1 MPRSSLLPFVAI
13 ATLACGCGKLT
24 LDADTRATYE
34 AIVRVS
40 SGDPGKPVAN
50 ANLLANGTKVG
61 YTGPDGSATLKFVGN
76 EGETYDIQV
85 ECPAG
90 LQSPSKPIAITLRK
104 IVSPSKR
111 PEFAASC
118 PPATQVMVVA
128 VRADNGPNLPVL
140 FLGKEVARTD
150 ASGAAHVALRM
161 TPNDTFELKLGTDE
175 KGSERLKPQNP
186 TATFTVKD
194 HDDIVP
200 FDQKFTLDAPKR
212 RVGKPKPSG
221 PTRL

>member
-1 MPRSSLLPFVAI
+1 MSRWVVPAI
-13 ATLACGCGKLT
+13 VVCAVSGCGKLT
-24 LDADTRATYE
+24 VDADTRASYE
-34 AIVRVS
+34 AVVRVS
-40 SGDPGKPVAN
+40 SDGARPVNN
-50 ANLLANGTKVG
+50 ASLLANGTKVG
-61 YTGPDGSATLKFVGN
+61 FTGPDGSATLKFVGN

-90 LQSPSKPIAITLRK
+90 LQSPAKPISITLRK
-104 IVSPSKR
+104 VVSGSKR
-111 PEFAASC
+111 PEFVAAC

-161 TPNDTFELKLGTDE
+161 SPNDTFELKLGTDE
-175 KGSERLKPQNP
+175 KGNERLHPQNP
-186 TATFTVKD
+186 TASFTVKD

-200 FDQKFTLDAPKR
+200 FDQKFTVDPGKR
-212 RVGKPKPSG
+212 HYGRAKPSG